1 MPNKKTRTL
10 EEKLSIVL
18 EGIKGEVSV
27 SEICRKYGLSQS
39 VYYKWRDKFYE
50 GGKKALSNTSGSIMP
65 KTDQAKIE
73 ELEKVIGR
81 QTIVIE
87 VLKKNIKMS

>member
-1 MPNKKTRTL
+1 MSVRTTRSI

-18 EGIKGEVSV
+18 EGLKGESNI
-27 SEICRKYGLSQS
+27 SQICRKYGISQS
-39 VYYKWRDKFYE
+39 LYYKWRDKFLD
-50 GGKKALSNTSGSIMP
+50 GGKEALKNSRGSSTG
-65 KTDQAKIE
+65 KTEEAKIE

-87 VLKKNIKMS
+87 VLKKNLKLT